1 MTRLRN
7 ASRLRRSP
15 AMMDLAA
22 RVMVGCDGPLFEI
35 ELEKIFARRAPVE
48 VELGAGKGEFIV
60 ERAAAHQE
68 RNFLAVE
75 LSGPVAQL
83 LAVRCARAE
92 LANLRIVQMDARPL
106 VNLMLRDASVAA
118 YHIYFPDPWPKER
131 HVKHRLFSPT
141 FARNLVRTL
150 QPGGSVHV
158 ATDVAGY
165 ADAIV
170 RLLDATGLMRMP
182 DDSPG
187 GHATGFAR
195 KYLAEGK
202 RVFTAS
208 FSRLG

>member
-1 MTRLRN
+1 MTRLRK

-15 AMMDLAA
+15 ALRDLAA
-22 RVMVGCDGPLFEI
+22 RVMAGCDGGVFEI
-35 ELEKIFARRAPVE
+35 EPERIFTRRAPLE

-60 ERAAAHQE
+60 ERAAAHRQ

-92 LANLRIVQMDARPL
+92 LANLRVVQMDARTL
-106 VNLMLRDASVAA
+106 VNLMLRDSSVAA
-118 YHIYFPDPWPKER
+118 YHIYFPDPWPKVR
-131 HVKHRLFSPT
+131 HVKHRLFSPR

-150 QPGGSVHV
+150 EPGGSVHV
-158 ATDVAGY
+158 ATDVRGY

-170 RLLDATGLMRMP
+170 PMLDAAGLVRVQE
-182 DDSPG
+182 DSPG
-187 GHATGFAR
+187 GYATGFAR

-202 RVFTAS
+202 RVYTAS
-208 FSRLG
+208 FGKLR